1 MVESSKLLEMTLKL
15 YKHLYEGYIELEE
28 NGMNEMIEDALIL
41 ETEKFEKKMKVLER
55 KNQALHMML
64 KGQSDQEI
72 MEATGFSKEDLE
84 ELRK

>member
-1 MVESSKLLEMTLKL
+1 
-15 YKHLYEGYIELEE
+15 
-28 NGMNEMIEDALIL
+28 MNEMIEDALIL
-41 ETEKFEKKMKVLER
+41 ETEKFEKKMKVLERTTEALELKADDLGRKAEDLER